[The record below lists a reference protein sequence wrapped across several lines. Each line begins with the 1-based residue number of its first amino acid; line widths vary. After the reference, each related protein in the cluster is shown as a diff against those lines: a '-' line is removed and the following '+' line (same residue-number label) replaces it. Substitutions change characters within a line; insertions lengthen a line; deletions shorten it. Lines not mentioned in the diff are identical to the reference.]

1 MAQYT
6 QDKNEFLLVK
16 VEEKGKT
23 EQNNIVVGVLNE
35 YEPKNNKAYS
45 KILLQPTIAQEIVVM
60 TNNPNTNQTLNNME
74 KHNDVNNLISPPS
87 HSTSATNQQVILVTY
102 DDLKRTFDVFIQVLL
117 SQYLNNEFLVK
128 IKELNDEYFKPSI
141 ELMDTILNE
150 KYDLVLNYLNEF
162 LSSLSN
168 MKKNV
173 KLKPLYKYLLENKPK
188 LEVNMNISSSANKKC
203 ESLIYEDTLDDGL
216 DLLNNFDL
224 ALISQHLIKFTGHT
238 YNLDNLQYYS
248 KNSDDVSDTIDLIN
262 NFSGNTNDGFTHS
275 TSSIGQFLIC
285 SKMLNIT
292 QLLHSL
298 RHFKINY
305 FEFCSQK
312 VNISFLS
319 LFYSS
324 TQNYP
329 IIFRLNLLKLKQID

>member
-1 MAQYT
+1 M
-6 QDKNEFLLVK
+6 LVK

-45 KILLQPTIAQEIVVM
+45 KILLQQTIAQEIVVM
-60 TNNPNTNQTLNNME
+60 TNTPTAQNQTLNNMDV
-74 KHNDVNNLISPPS
+74 KQNDVNNLISPSQS
-87 HSTSATNQQVILVTY
+87 HHSLTSTATNNQQQVILVTY

-117 SQYLNNEFLVK
+117 SQYLNSEFLLK

-168 MKKNV
+168 IEKKNL
-173 KLKPLYKYLLENKPK
+173 KLKPLYKLLLENKPK
-188 LEVNMNISSSANKKC
+188 LEINMNVTSSSTNKKC
-203 ESLIYEDTLDDGL
+203 ESLMYEDMDGLDDEL
-216 DLLNNFDL
+216 DLLNNYDL
-224 ALISQHLIKFTGHT
+224 TLLISQQHLIKFTGHS
-238 YNLDNLQYYS
+238 YNLDNLQYYN
-248 KNSDDVSDTIDLIN
+248 KNNDEISDTIDLIN
-262 NFSGNTNDGFTHS
+262 NSNGYTNNNSNSHTN
-275 TSSIGQFLIC
+275 GQFFVC

-292 QLLHSL
+292 QMLHSL

-305 FEFCSQK
+305 FELCSQK
-312 VNISFLS
+312 VS
-319 LFYSS
+319 LPLLFFIAFYH
-324 TQNYP
+324 YK
-329 IIFRLNLLKLKQID
+329 I